1 VIVYVP
7 VPSRLR
13 SILRGSCIHL
23 YWLTQALLA
32 RSALLQPHFRKIN
45 VWRKAIEG
53 EFAATSLVAGGRK
66 RGLRI
71 CFISSYPPNHARLSE
86 YAKDLVTELANRP
99 AIEKLNLLA
108 DQITGSKG
116 KLPENSKIK
125 IVRVWK
131 QDYPLSILGVMVQV
145 LKLKPDLVHFSIGFQ
160 SFGKSRIANFTGL
173 SLVFLCRLCSLKV
186 VVLLHNLGE
195 VVDLEKVKLKPSFA
209 NKAGVLVATRL
220 ILSAS
225 RVVVMVKSYV
235 EYLRKHYN
243 NKGVLFIP
251 HGSLGNDCV
260 SIDPEDKVV
269 LLFGHMGPSKGLPAM
284 LSAFRKITKERG
296 DVQLVIAGDNH
307 PNFPGYL
314 DEFIKNAPPKV
325 VFTGYVPEE
334 DLYRVFGMA
343 DVVVTPYLIALGTSG
358 VFHLACGFGKPVVSS
373 DLPEMRE
380 MVADGASALLVPPG
394 DAEALKDAIQK
405 VLTDKE
411 AAAEMC
417 KQNLKFAQKER
428 WSIVA
433 QAYEEVYLELLN
445 T

>member
-1 VIVYVP
+1 MIVYAP

-13 SILRGSCIHL
+13 SMFRGPCIHL
-23 YWLTQALLA
+23 YWFMQALLS
-32 RSALLQPHFRKIN
+32 RSVPLQSLFPKMNMRL
-45 VWRKAIEG
+45 KAFKG
-53 EFAATSLVAGGRK
+53 EFAATSLVAGGKK

-86 YAKDLVTELANRP
+86 YAKNLVTELAKRP
-99 AIEKLNLLA
+99 AIEKLNLLT
-108 DQITGSKG
+108 DQIINSKG
-116 KLPENSKIK
+116 KLPDNSKIE

-131 QDYPLSILGVMVQV
+131 EDNPLSILGVMVQI
-145 LKLKPDLVHFSIGFQ
+145 LKLRPDVVHFSVGFQ

-173 SLVFLCRLCSLKV
+173 SLVFLCRLCGLKV

-195 VVDLEKVKLKPSFA
+195 IVDLDKVNLKASFA
-209 NKAGVLVATRL
+209 NKAGILVATRL

-225 RVVVMVKSYV
+225 RVVVMVKSYAG
-235 EYLRKHYN
+235 YLRTHYK
-243 NKGVLFIP
+243 NKGILFIP

-269 LLFGHMGPSKGLPAM
+269 LMFGHMGPSKGLPTM
-284 LSAFRKITKERG
+284 LSAFERITKERS
-296 DVQLVIAGDNH
+296 DVQLWVAGANH

-314 DEFIKNAPPKV
+314 DQFIKNAPRKV
-325 VFTGYVPEE
+325 VFKGYVPEE
-334 DLYRVFGMA
+334 DLYQVFGMA

-380 MVADGASALLVPPG
+380 MVADGASAVLVRPG
-394 DAEALKDAIQK
+394 DADALKDAILK
-405 VLTDKE
+405 VLTNKE
-411 AAAEMC
+411 AAAKMC
-417 KQNLKFAQKER
+417 LQNLKFAQRER
-428 WSIVA
+428 WSVVA
-433 QAYEEVYLELLN
+433 KAYEEVYLELLN